1 MSDDSFIREV
11 DEELR
16 SERMRTFWARYGK
29 IVIGVAVA
37 IVVVTAGYRGY
48 KYYMKTQAETA
59 GDAFMAA
66 ISLSQDK
73 KHDEAIKALETL
85 ASTGPE
91 SYAALAR
98 MRLAS
103 ELAGKG
109 DAAGAVAAYDAIA
122 ANAKADQT
130 YRDIAQLRAG
140 LLLVDSGSLDDVK
153 KRVAGLAAAGK
164 PFRHSARE
172 ALGLP
177 AWKAGLLEEAAKNF
191 NMISQDQEAPGST
204 RGRANLML
212 DLIAGKGGPARK

>member
-29 IVIGVAVA
+29 LVIGVAVA
-37 IVVVTAGYRGY
+37 IVVITAGYRGY
-48 KYYMKTQAETA
+48 KYYMKSQAETA

-66 ISLSQDK
+66 VSLSQDNK
-73 KHDEAIKALETL
+73 RDDAIKALEKL
-85 ASTGPE
+85 ATTGPA

-98 MRLAS
+98 MRMAS

-109 DAAGAVAAYDAIA
+109 DATGAVAAYDEIA
-122 ANAKADQT
+122 ANTKTDQT

-140 LLLVDSGSLDDVK
+140 LMLVDTGSLDDVK
-153 KRVAGLAAAGK
+153 KRVGELATAGK

-172 ALGLP
+172 ALGLA
-177 AWKAGLLEEAAKNF
+177 AWKAGLLEEAAKYF
-191 NMISQDQEAPGST
+191 NMISQDQDAPGSM

-212 DLIAGKGGPARK
+212 DLVAGKGGPARK